1 MIDFTK
7 LPTKK
12 KMYAGANGS
21 KICVMYENEQYML
34 KFPAKPTKN
43 KELSYSNSCIS
54 EYIGCKIFESIGIPV
69 QKTILGTYTT
79 SKGVIK
85 VVVGCKDF
93 ATDGKVL
100 QDFASLKNQIIDS
113 ERNGYGTELNDIL
126 QTFEE
131 QTAIDP
137 HLLSERFWDMFIV
150 DALIGNWDRHN
161 GNWGFL
167 YDDKTDEMTLA
178 PVFDCGS
185 CLFPQADE
193 EMMKKII
200 ADDKEI
206 NSRIFDTP
214 TSAIK
219 HKDARINYYKF
230 ISSFESKDCSLALRR
245 IGSKIDMDKI
255 SNIIDKTESITEL
268 QKQFYKVMLKARKER
283 IIDFSLEKYK
293 KKQKNNALER

>member
-131 QTAIDP
+131 QKAIAP
-137 HLLSERFWDMFIV
+137 QLLSERFWDMFIV

-193 EMMKKII
+193 DMMKKII

-230 ISSFESKDCSLALRR
+230 ISSFENKDCSLALRR
-245 IGSKIDMDKI
+245 IGSKIDMDII
-255 SNIIDKTESITEL
+255 SNIIDKMESITEL

-293 KKQKNNALER
+293 KKQKSNALER